1 MKKCITKIFAAVLSV
16 FMVLVPVSMNV
27 FAADTMTLSEN
38 PGMNTD
44 YYSNVVYHGEN
55 YVASLFQ
62 GVSKDK
68 VIAVKKGET
77 VKLTYGAA
85 DHSDTVYANVDWSSL
100 SQGYWNYGNGT
111 DFCVA
116 TDSKFT
122 FSGDGVTATVGGFGS
137 ESNQNGKYGQGHAGG
152 TALQTTFTIDT
163 SNLEAK
169 TYNMTLHFKYQFKQ
183 YKSSWFSKS
192 WNTMKEYGG
201 DISGFKLIVLDEKM
215 DAMGGSIRVA
225 NSSNKNISG
234 LRFGFQTTESEDNI
248 KEYGFLYSYDERN
261 AATLTDNATGVIK
274 TTASNYI
281 NHGDYTT
288 FNLVF
293 TGITS
298 QYYDMKVSARSYVVT
313 NDDVVHYS
321 DVKVR
326 SFKGVANNILS
337 DPDVEQD
344 TKDAIQKMLDSGS
357 IDA

>member
-1 MKKCITKIFAAVLSV
+1 MKKCITKIFAALLVLTAIMTSV
-16 FMVLVPVSMNV
+16 QITA
-27 FAADTMTLSEN
+27 FANDMTLQEDAGLNS
-38 PGMNTD
+38 D
-44 YYSNVVYHGEN
+44 YYSNIIYKGDD

-62 GVSKDK
+62 GVNKDK
-68 VIAVKKGET
+68 TIVVKKGEKVT
-77 VKLTYGAA
+77 LTYGVNNWDEAYGKITW
-85 DHSDTVYANVDWSSL
+85 SDKTTGIYHYGDNANYCIS
-100 SQGYWNYGNGT
+100 T
-111 DFCVA
+111 DKV
-116 TDSKFT
+116 FT
-122 FSGDGVTATVGGFGS
+122 LGGDGVTATAGGFGS
-137 ESNQNGKYGQGHAGG
+137 TTYSGNSNYGGSQNN
-152 TALQTTFTIDT
+152 TSIQTTFTIDT
-163 SNLEAK
+163 TSLEAK
-169 TYNMTLHFKYQFKQ
+169 TYNLSLDFKYQLKKKGGFPA
-183 YKSSWFSKS
+183 YRWS
-192 WNTMKEYGG
+192 TAHEYEGT
-201 DISGFKLIVLDEKM
+201 ISGFQLIVLDEKM

-261 AATLTDNATGVIK
+261 AATLTEDATGVIK

-326 SFKGVANNILS
+326 SFKEVANNILS

-357 IDA
+357 IDV